1 MYKIIGADQKEYGP
15 VTSDQIRHWIAE
27 SRVNA
32 QTRVRAADSQEWQL
46 LSALPEF
53 AEAFGVSASTS
64 APPAAAQLQA
74 DAGRDAALQAVKGPA
89 IALKATAIL
98 GLLIVVVG
106 LVFNVL
112 TLAGIDIGIQQFGDP
127 QLQRIFSRLG
137 GAAGI
142 IENIIGGAV
151 GVVILMGARRMQ
163 ALEKYQ
169 LAYTT
174 SILAMLPCISPCCL
188 FGLPFGIWALVVL
201 NRPEVKAQFT

>member
-15 VTSDQIRHWIAE
+15 VTGDQIRQWIAE

-46 LSALPEF
+46 LSAIPEF
-53 AEAFGVSASTS
+53 ASAFGAATMS
-64 APPAAAQLQA
+64 APPEATTLQVG
-74 DAGRDAALQAVKGPA
+74 AGRDAALRAIKGPA
-89 IALKATAIL
+89 IAIKATAIL
-98 GLLIVVVG
+98 GLVVVVLS

-112 TLAGIDIGIQQFGDP
+112 TLAGIDIGMQQFGDP
-127 QLQRIFSRLG
+127 QMQKIFRRLG
-137 GAAGI
+137 GVAGI

-151 GVVILMGARRMQ
+151 GVVVLMGVRRMQ

-169 LAYTT
+169 FAYTT
-174 SILAMLPCISPCCL
+174 SILVMLPCISPCCL

-201 NRPEVKAQFT
+201 NRPEVKSQFT